1 MSIHQ
6 MPESLLSSW
15 HCCWCFEGGKISGDP
30 EVSLPWRER
39 FKGTPTPGV
48 PFPLQVSQG
57 EPAHSPRPGVAGEAA
72 CLVFSR
78 SSILLPNRHASS
90 AHLALGWVLSSDGLI
105 TATRLPPAP
114 TSTAVLGGSTV
125 HRAVHPAAFQPLPD
139 RTIASS
145 SRTVLLLPFTPQPS
159 TLHRCHSVAAPC
171 QAC

>member
-1 MSIHQ
+1 
-6 MPESLLSSW
+6 MPESFLSSR
-15 HCCWCFEGGKISGDP
+15 HCCRCFEGGKISGDP

-57 EPAHSPRPGVAGEAA
+57 EPAHSPALALQARQPAW
-72 CLVFSR
+72 CFPR

-159 TLHRCHSVAAPC
+159 TLHRCHSVAPPC